1 MSGWSPG
8 EEVTGPVKAARRL
21 AVVPYDAAGLGD
33 RSYMVHDGAKAVV
46 IDPQRDPAPYLAT
59 ADELGVDVTWVLETH
74 IHNDYVSGGLALA
87 RRTKASYGIPAGEP
101 VDFAAESQ
109 ALAEGDVLNAGSL
122 TIKVLST
129 PGHTPHHLA
138 FVADDGLGATAV
150 MTGGSLLGG
159 ATGRTDL
166 SGDERTAE
174 LTEAQWRSV
183 RRLLDELKPSTVVLP
198 THGFGSFCS
207 AGAQP
212 ASKTAELTIGDERH
226 RNPVAKLGLSAFV
239 ETLVHLVMPIPAYY
253 PYMAPLNRAG
263 ATEPKGGLPP
273 KLPADEV
280 TDLARSGTA
289 VVDLRPRRDFARD
302 HRLAALNIELG
313 ADLAT
318 YLGWLVPFTAPFV
331 LLSHSDDD
339 VIEACHLLSR
349 IGRDTPL
356 GWAPAGSLAPPHDK
370 EHDHYEARNFDD
382 LARRTHEG
390 PQPSVLDVRF
400 AYEWQNGHVAGA
412 RNVPLP
418 DVADA
423 YETLSENEEIWV
435 HCQSGFRA
443 AIASSVLSS
452 AGLFPVLVDDLFE
465 HAQASGLVIV
475 GD

>member
-1 MSGWSPG
+1 M
-8 EEVTGPVKAARRL
+8 TGPVKTARRL
-21 AVVPYDAAGLGD
+21 AIVPYDAPGLGD

-59 ADELGVDVTWVLETH
+59 ADELGMDITWVLETH
-74 IHNDYVSGGLALA
+74 VHNDYVSGGLALA

-109 ALAEGDVLNAGSL
+109 ALAEGDVLNTGSL

-166 SGDERTAE
+166 SGDQRTAE
-174 LTEAQWRSV
+174 LAEAQWRSV

-207 AGAQP
+207 AGAQQ
-212 ASKTAELTIGDERH
+212 AGKIDELTIGDERH

-239 ETLVHLVMPIPAYY
+239 ETLVHQVMPIPAYY
-253 PYMAPLNRAG
+253 PYMAPLNRVG
-263 ATEPKGGLPP
+263 AAEPQGGLPR

-280 TDLARSGTA
+280 SDLARSGVA
-289 VVDLRPRRDFARD
+289 LVDLRPRRDFARD
-302 HRLAALNIELG
+302 HRHGALNIELG

-331 LLSHSDDD
+331 LLSDSADD

-356 GWAPAGSLAPPHDK
+356 GWAPPGSLAPPHDK
-370 EHDHYEARNFDD
+370 EHDHYDTRNFDD

-418 DVADA
+418 DVAGA

-443 AIASSVLSS
+443 AIASSVLSG

-465 HAQASGLVIV
+465 HAPASGLVIV
-475 GD
+475 AD